1 MLEPE
6 IEAVALGDPNAVIV
20 TSGQRLASTI
30 RYRQSVHVA
39 DGVTGSWV
47 GPDVCTWDQF
57 LRQRYDDLL
66 FSPELNTTLPSIV
79 PAEAERVLWQQ
90 SIEKTAKA
98 WNLTL
103 GNAAALA
110 RESARTWR
118 RAIEWC
124 VSVAEIKSKSTTDDG
139 DFFVASL
146 SEFCQ
151 SMPTD
156 SILESQTADTVLRHL
171 NHLTGI
177 LPECIYFAGFSRLTP
192 QQQMLFDALPAVMI
206 DSEAPH
212 ASLSGDLRVM
222 ETPDDELRAAGQ
234 WARRSLEENPGAR
247 LAIVVPN
254 LSERLIRC
262 RESVLD
268 GLVPLQSTRFESDT
282 SGWLNVS
289 LGTPLSD
296 VPAVR
301 DVLNLLEWTAHG
313 GSFVA
318 ISRLNRCHSFWADSV
333 SLERMLRRSRDR
345 HWTPEEL
352 GRELERLGVD
362 MPAWLSASRALA
374 EFAGQQH
381 RPSAWIPGIATL
393 LESCAW
399 LGREALDSE
408 RYQLRSQ
415 FDDAVDLLQRV
426 DAHLGPISLAHM
438 VGLIS
443 AQLAERTFAP
453 EQAES
458 QVLLCGPLE
467 TAGMT
472 FDAIWIAGMDS
483 TQWPP
488 PGKPLALLSAA
499 LQRAHEMPDA
509 SPEQTRRFW
518 SHQWRRLIDCASTVH
533 ASYSAF
539 VDGRERLP
547 APVVSTSE
555 RLSPIESCP
564 SSLQRL
570 LGSTPVNRIGDHFP
584 VWPAGKPVRGGH
596 HVLRLLGADPFL
608 AQVTAR
614 WGVGPVE
621 QPEYGIGTRTRG
633 VLIHAALEA
642 LYSVD
647 QHSELMPTDE
657 AIEQAVS
664 NTFRAQFAGTDA
676 TFRALLRQEEARAT
690 NLIREF
696 VARERARAPFR
707 IHALES
713 AQELRL
719 GSLTLQLRADR
730 IDLVD
735 GGLTI
740 IDYKTGAADFQP
752 DVRSADFDRVT
763 QLAAYA
769 LASEGPI
776 SAVVIAS
783 IHPRNQSYRGLYREG
798 QQRLPDDVVS
808 RGSPKL
814 LEDAIPNWTEIAR
827 ARAAMLEGGEGWLN
841 LKMPAKDWMAMGP
854 LSRMADVRGALDRE

>member
-6 IEAVALGDPNAVIV
+6 IEAVALGDSNAVIV

-39 DGVTGSWV
+39 GGVVGSWV

-66 FSPELNTTLPSIV
+66 FSPDLNTALPSIV
-79 PAEAERVLWQQ
+79 PAEVERVLWQQ
-90 SIEKTAKA
+90 SIEKTAEA

-103 GNAAALA
+103 GNVAALA

-118 RAIEWC
+118 RAIEWR
-124 VSVAEIKSKSTTDDG
+124 VSEAEIKSKSTTDDG

-146 SEFCQ
+146 FEFCQ
-151 SMPTD
+151 SMPSD
-156 SILESQTADTVLRHL
+156 SILESQISDT
-171 NHLTGI
+171 I
-177 LPECIYFAGFSRLTP
+177 LSHSKQLIGKLPGCIYFAGFSRLTP
-192 QQQMLFDALPAVMI
+192 QQQLLFDALPGVMI
-206 DSEAPH
+206 ESDAPH
-212 ASLSGDLRVM
+212 ATLSGDLRVM

-234 WARRSLEENPGAR
+234 WARRLLEEDPRAR

-268 GLVPLQSTRFESDT
+268 GLVPLQRTRFESNT

-289 LGTPLSD
+289 LGTPLAK

-301 DVLNLLEWTAHG
+301 NALNLLEWTAHG
-313 GSFVA
+313 GSFAA
-318 ISRLNRCHSFWADSV
+318 ISRLDRCHSFWADSV
-333 SLERMLRRSRDR
+333 PLERLLRRSRDR
-345 HWTPEEL
+345 HWTPE
-352 GRELERLGVD
+352 GLGVELD
-362 MPAWLSASRALA
+362 RVGVDAPAWLVASRALA
-374 EFAGQQH
+374 ELAGQRH
-381 RPSAWIPGIATL
+381 RLSAWIPSIATL
-393 LESCAW
+393 MEACAW
-399 LGREALDSE
+399 LGGEALDSE

-415 FDDAVDLLQRV
+415 FYDAVDLLQRV
-426 DAHLGPISLAHM
+426 DAHVGPISLEHV

-443 AQLAERTFAP
+443 SQLAERTFAP
-453 EQAES
+453 EQSES

-472 FDAIWIAGMDS
+472 FDAVWIAGMDS

-488 PGKPLALLSAA
+488 PGKPLALLSAP

-518 SHQWRRLIDCASTVH
+518 SHQWHRLLGCAGTAH
-533 ASYSAF
+533 ASYAAY

-547 APVVSTSE
+547 APVVSAFE
-555 RLSPIESCP
+555 QHRPFESCP

-570 LGSTPVNRIGDHFP
+570 LGSTSVSRAVDHFP

-614 WGVGPVE
+614 WGVAPVE
-621 QPEYGIGTRTRG
+621 QPEYGIGARTRG
-633 VLIHAALEA
+633 ILIHTALELMYNVGQLGEEIPTDAAL
-642 LYSVD
+642 
-647 QHSELMPTDE
+647 
-657 AIEQAVS
+657 EQAVS
-664 NTFRAQFAGTDA
+664 SAFRGQFAGADP

-690 NLIREF
+690 DLIREF
-696 VARERARAPFR
+696 VLRERARAPFR

-713 AQELRL
+713 TQELRL

-769 LASEGPI
+769 LASELPI

-798 QQRLPDDVVS
+798 QRRMPDDVIS
-808 RGSPKL
+808 RGSAKL
-814 LEDAIPNWTEIAR
+814 LEDAIPNWTEIAQ
-827 ARAAMLEGGEGWLN
+827 ARAAMLERGEGWLN
-841 LKMPAKDWMAMGP
+841 LKTPAKDWLVMGP
-854 LSRMADVRGALDRE
+854 LSRLADVRGAVDRG